1 MFPHFSRS
9 TTTELQPFQV
19 SSQPPPRSDTSS
31 QCLRWEATVGLW
43 SWDCLRMTQVNSPC
57 FKGPKGGNLET
68 NYNLDLRLGWTFSLC
83 CTRCTCMKNIIIGPA
98 HSEME
103 WFKCGPS
110 KKTSYNIMVWQWNNG
125 ESLIH
130 EWQLDVAAVLR
141 KHRLSAASSETAASR
156 CRLEHSVGIIVR
168 IGICW
173 SQSEMY
179 ICIQFQHINTLH
191 IDYVH
196 VHVHAYMCTYRSMH
210 ACLHNAYRT
219 QTGYN
224 RIVFVSSDFRY

>member
-1 MFPHFSRS
+1 M
-9 TTTELQPFQV
+9 
-19 SSQPPPRSDTSS
+19 
-31 QCLRWEATVGLW
+31 
-43 SWDCLRMTQVNSPC
+43 
-57 FKGPKGGNLET
+57 
-68 NYNLDLRLGWTFSLC
+68 
-83 CTRCTCMKNIIIGPA
+83 
-98 HSEME
+98 
-103 WFKCGPS
+103 
-110 KKTSYNIMVWQWNNG
+110 
-125 ESLIH
+125 IH

-156 CRLEHSVGIIVR
+156 CRLEPSVGIIVR

-179 ICIQFQHINTLH
+179 ICIH

-196 VHVHAYMCTYRSMH
+196 VHVPVHAYMCTYRSMH
-210 ACLHNAYRT
+210 ACPHNIYRT